1 MDIYL
6 SFLGRGS
13 KDPQTNRFS
22 YRPARYGLDGRNST
36 ITEFVQVAEMELLGG
51 GRFDKVIIILTPTSR
66 DEHFEEL
73 DSQLRALGV
82 RDVFPMVIAEDF
94 EPASQWAWFEQL
106 LPLIEPGSRLTVD
119 LTHGFRVIPI
129 VFSTA
134 IHFLQRAKDVTL
146 EAVYY
151 GAFDVPAEIKPIVNM
166 RDFYTV
172 NLWADAVSRLVDEA
186 DAGQLIRV
194 SSIAPGF
201 QSDVLSQPVLLEE
214 LSALTAAIKNV
225 EVHGIAGKAAA
236 ALGRIAQYRD
246 QASTTARLL
255 LDLIV
260 EKYSILAVY
269 KTDRYSKEYFEIQ
282 LNIIRLL
289 SSHGLF
295 MQAFT
300 AMREMVGSIGMTVM
314 PEIQITNAAGRK
326 RRRYAD
332 IFIRMVQNDES
343 KWNFQSEHE
352 QEQVSKLKPLF
363 DQLKNRG
370 YLDQMRLFVNDLVDI
385 RNGFDHAWCNSQ
397 SVSANIPQQ
406 AERMIGELE
415 ALIGQLIEHGILK

>member
-13 KDPQTNRFS
+13 KDPQTNRYS
-22 YRPARYGLDGRNST
+22 YRPARYSLDGRNST
-36 ITEFVQVAEMELLGG
+36 TTEFVQVAEMELLGG
-51 GRFDKVIIILTPTSR
+51 ERFDKVIIIQTPTSR
-66 DEHFEEL
+66 DDHFKKL
-73 DSQLRALGV
+73 AAQLRDRGV
-82 RDVFPMVIAEDF
+82 RNVLPVVIAEDF

-106 LPLIEPGSRLTVD
+106 LPLIEPGSRLIVD

-151 GAFDVPAEIKPIVNM
+151 GAFDVPDEIKPIVNM

-172 NLWADAVSRLVDEA
+172 NLWADAVTRLVDEA
-186 DAGQLIRV
+186 DADQLIRV

-201 QSDVLSQPVLLEE
+201 QSDVLNQPDLLEE
-214 LSALTAAIKNV
+214 LSALTASIKNV

-236 ALGRIAQYRD
+236 ALDRIEQYKN

-260 EKYSILAVY
+260 EKYSTLAVY
-269 KTDRYSKEYFEIQ
+269 ETDRYSKEYFQIQ

-289 SSHGLF
+289 ASHGLF

-300 AMREMVGSIGMTVM
+300 AMREMVGSIGMTTL
-314 PEIQITNAAGRK
+314 PGIRFTNSEGRGK
-326 RRRYAD
+326 RRYAD
-332 IFIRMVQNDES
+332 IFIRMVQYDES
-343 KWNFQSEHE
+343 MWDFQLEK
-352 QEQVSKLKPLF
+352 EQVNNLKPLF
-363 DQLKNRG
+363 DQLQSGG
-370 YLDQMRLFVNDLVDI
+370 YLDQMRLFLKDLVKI
-385 RNGFDHAWCNSQ
+385 RNGFDHAWCS
-397 SVSANIPQQ
+397 SASTPEDIPHQ
-406 AERMIGELE
+406 AQRMIRELE
-415 ALIGQLIEHGILK
+415 KLIERLVEHGILK